1 VEAGMAKVRV
11 AINGFGR
18 IGRNIVRAIYESGRK
33 DIDVVAVNDLGPVET
48 NAHLMQFDSVH
59 GKFPHEVKVEGD
71 SISIGT
77 DKFKVTAIKDPAQ
90 LPWKDLGIDI
100 ALECTG
106 IFTSKEKA
114 SAHLAAGAKRVI
126 VSAPADGADF
136 TVVYG
141 VNHDKLTKDHI
152 VISNASCTTNC
163 LAPMAKVLHEAVGIE
178 KGMMTTIHSYT
189 GDQPTLDTMHKD
201 LYRARAAALSMI
213 PTSTGAAK
221 AVGLV
226 LPELKGK
233 LDGFAMRV
241 PTPNVS
247 VVDLKF
253 IAKKATT
260 KEEVNAAIMKAADG
274 PLKGILGYTAKP
286 NVSIDFNHDP
296 RSSIFHLDQTK
307 VMEGNFVSVLSW
319 YDNEWGFS
327 NRMGDTAVA
336 LARLI

>member
-1 VEAGMAKVRV
+1 MAVKV

-18 IGRNIVRAIYESGRK
+18 IGRNVLRAIIESGRT
-33 DIDVVAVNDLGPVET
+33 DIQVVAINDLGPVET
-48 NAHLMQFDSVH
+48 NAHLLRYDSVH
-59 GKFPHEVKVEGD
+59 GKFPHEVKVAGD
-71 SISIGT
+71 TIDVGRGPI
-77 DKFKVTAIKDPAQ
+77 KVTAERDPAK
-90 LPWKDLGIDI
+90 LPHKELGVEI

-106 IFTSKEKA
+106 IFTARDKA
-114 SAHLAAGAKRVI
+114 AAHLAAGAKRVL
-126 VSAPADGADF
+126 VSAPADGADL
-136 TVVYG
+136 TVVFG
-141 VNHDKLTKDHI
+141 VNHDKLTKDHL
-152 VISNASCTTNC
+152 VVSNASCTTNC
-163 LAPMAKVLHEAVGIE
+163 LSPFAKVLHEAIGIE

-226 LPELKGK
+226 LPELNGK

-253 IAKKATT
+253 IAKRATT
-260 KEEVNAAIMKAADG
+260 KDEINAAIKKAADG
-274 PLKGILGYTAKP
+274 PLKGVLGYTNAP
-286 NVSIDFNHDP
+286 NVSIDFNHDSH
-296 RSSIFHLDQTK
+296 SSIFHMDQTK
-307 VMEGNFVSVLSW
+307 VMDGTLCSVLSW

-327 NRMGDTAVA
+327 NRMADTAVA
-336 LARLI
+336 MGKLI

>member
-1 VEAGMAKVRV
+1 MTKVRV

-18 IGRNIVRAIYESGRK
+18 IGRNIVRAIYESGRQ

-48 NAHLMQFDSVH
+48 NAHLMRFDSVH
-59 GKFPHEVKVEGD
+59 GKFPHEVTVKGD
-71 SISIGT
+71 SISIGS
-77 DKFKVTAIKDPAQ
+77 DNFKVTAIKDPSQ
-90 LPWKDLGIDI
+90 LPWKDLGVDI

-106 IFTSKEKA
+106 IFTARDKA
-114 SAHLAAGAKRVI
+114 AAHLTAGAKRVI
-126 VSAPADGADF
+126 VSAPADGADY

-141 VNHDKLTKDHI
+141 VNHMGLTKDHM

-163 LAPMAKVLHEAVGIE
+163 LAPVAKVLNDAIGIE

-260 KEEVNAAIMKAADG
+260 KEEVNAAIVAASKG
-274 PLKGILGYTAKP
+274 ALKGILDVTDQP

-296 RSSIFHLDQTK
+296 HSSIFHLDQTK
-307 VMEGNFVSVLSW
+307 VMDGTLVQILSW

-327 NRMGDTAVA
+327 NRMADTAVA
-336 LARLI
+336 MGKLI

>member
-1 VEAGMAKVRV
+1 MTVRV

-18 IGRNIVRAIYESGRK
+18 IGRNVLRAIIESGRT
-33 DIDVVAVNDLGPVET
+33 DIEVVAINDLGPVET
-48 NAHLMQFDSVH
+48 NAHLMRYDSVH
-59 GKFPHEVKVEGD
+59 GKFPGTVTVDGD
-71 SISIGT
+71 TINVGRGKI
-77 DKFKVTAIKDPAQ
+77 KVTAVRDPAQ
-90 LPWKDLGIDI
+90 LPHKDLGVDI

-106 IFTSKEKA
+106 IFTAKDKA
-114 SAHLAAGAKRVI
+114 SAHLTAGAKRVL
-126 VSAPADGADF
+126 VSAPADGADL
-136 TVVYG
+136 TVVFG
-141 VNHDKLTKDHI
+141 VNHQKLTKDHL
-152 VISNASCTTNC
+152 VVSNASCTTNC
-163 LAPMAKVLHEAVGIE
+163 LSPVAKVLNDVIGIE

-213 PTSTGAAK
+213 PTSTCAAK

-226 LPELKGK
+226 LPELNGK

-253 IAKKATT
+253 VAKRATT
-260 KEEVNAAIMKAADG
+260 KDEINAAIKAAAEG
-274 PLKGILGYTAKP
+274 PLKGILCYTTAP

-296 RSSIFHLDQTK
+296 HSSIFHMDQTK
-307 VMEGNFVSVLSW
+307 VMDGTLCSILTW

-336 LARLI
+336 MGKLI

>member
-1 VEAGMAKVRV
+1 MAIRV

-18 IGRNIVRAIYESGRK
+18 IGRNVLRAIIESGRT
-33 DIDVVAVNDLGPVET
+33 DIEVVAINDLGPVET
-48 NAHLMQFDSVH
+48 NAHLFRFDSVH
-59 GKFPHEVKVEGD
+59 GRFNGTVTVDGD
-71 SISIGT
+71 TIDVSRGPI
-77 DKFKVTAIKDPAQ
+77 KVTAERDPAN
-90 LPWKDLGIDI
+90 LPHGAMGVDI

-114 SAHLAAGAKRVI
+114 SAHLKAGAKKVI
-126 VSAPADGADF
+126 ISAPGDGADL

-141 VNHDKLTKDHI
+141 INHQQLTKDHV

-163 LAPMAKVLHEAVGIE
+163 LAPLAYVLHKEFGIE

-201 LYRARAAALSMI
+201 LYRGRAAALSQI

-221 AVGLV
+221 AIGLV

-233 LDGFAMRV
+233 LDGVSIRV

-247 VVDLKF
+247 CVDFKF
-253 IAKKATT
+253 IAKRNVTSD
-260 KEEVNAAIMKAADG
+260 EVNAAVRKYADG
-274 PLKGILGYTAKP
+274 ELKGILGYTTQP

-296 RSSIFHLDQTK
+296 HSSTMALDQTK
-307 VMEGNFVSVLSW
+307 VMDGNFVSVLSW

-327 NRMGDTAVA
+327 NRMADTAVA
-336 LARLI
+336 LGKTL